1 MSLVRFRFTNFRYVL
16 AFARWN
22 FGIGKN
28 RSLPTTL
35 IRSEHPF
42 RGKINVT
49 IAVFFSKF
57 DLVLISHGIE
67 QRGNSGY
74 GNASL
79 LGNQRSRKPYSTF
92 CRERT
97 VGKLFFNPASTILP
111 RLTGAG
117 WRAWRLGTPKAS
129 PPNARNVTLIPG
141 SIAYVFMSPAREAG
155 QPARLGNEVRFRPGY
170 AEGVQGQGR
179 I

>member
-97 VGKLFFNPASTILP
+97 VGKLFFNPLFDDP
-111 RLTGAG
+111 RATRIDYFSPSKSDDMKRFMGGGVTTG
-117 WRAWRLGTPKAS
+117 T
-129 PPNARNVTLIPG
+129 
-141 SIAYVFMSPAREAG
+141 
-155 QPARLGNEVRFRPGY
+155 
-170 AEGVQGQGR
+170 
-179 I
+179 